1 MLAKQEIKVKQS
13 KLTSEKNEQLAN
25 VFSILGDKSRLQ
37 IIQLLMR
44 DTKLCVTD
52 LANIIGIS
60 ISAISHQLRIL
71 EMGGLVSKKRTGQI
85 ICYNIKKNQPIIK
98 ILNKLI

>member
-1 MLAKQEIKVKQS
+1 MLVKQEIKIKQE

-25 VFSILGDKSRLQ
+25 IFSILGDKNRLQ

-44 DTKLCVTD
+44 NTELCVTD
-52 LANIIGIS
+52 LANILEIS

-71 EMGGLVSKKRTGQI
+71 EMGGLVTKKRTGQI
-85 ICYNIKKNQPIIK
+85 ICYNVKKDHSIIK